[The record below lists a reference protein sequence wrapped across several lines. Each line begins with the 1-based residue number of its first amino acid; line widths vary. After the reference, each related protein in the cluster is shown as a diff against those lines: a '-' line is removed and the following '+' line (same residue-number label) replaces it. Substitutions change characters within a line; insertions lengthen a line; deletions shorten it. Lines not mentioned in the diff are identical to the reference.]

1 MSKLTILE
9 KLNKLTSK
17 DAKHFILT
25 KYNFWRYQLQIY
37 VDENQ
42 IELYLGEEATSRGC
56 DMEEYV
62 STVFGKTFDECVD
75 KMYTQ
80 LFGDE

>member
-1 MSKLTILE
+1 MSELTTLE

-25 KYNFWRYQLQIY
+25 KYNFWTYQLQTY
-37 VDENQ
+37 VDRDQ
-42 IELYLGEEATSRGC
+42 IELYLGEEATSCGC

-62 STVFGKTFDECVD
+62 STVFGKTFD
-75 KMYTQ
+75 
-80 LFGDE
+80 

>member
-1 MSKLTILE
+1 MSELTTIE

-25 KYNFWRYQLQIY
+25 KYNFWSYQLQTY
-37 VDENQ
+37 VDGDQ
-42 IELYLGEEATSRGC
+42 IELYLGEEASSRGC

-75 KMYTQ
+75 KMYEQ